1 MKRKEIIHL
10 LLIAVAMMMFTACAS
25 SRRVVSD
32 NHQET
37 KDSVKTELQD
47 SVHKQ
52 VAASD
57 SAARKLIE
65 DKQTTATSSESGEYE
80 ETIQEHITE
89 TTDSSGNRQKTTQ
102 RTTHRKGSHSNQ
114 SSYDERLRMQQQEIN
129 RMQKIIDSLSVR
141 TRSDVGTHWEATD
154 SLSDTPEKNTREV
167 RKATWQETARKNS
180 FALFLILVI
189 VLLLATIKKHTDN
202 GQGKKEQK

>member
-1 MKRKEIIHL
+1 MKRKGIIHL

-25 SRRVVSD
+25 SRRVVSG

-37 KDSVKTELQD
+37 KDSVKTEQQD
-47 SVHKQ
+47 SVHQQ
-52 VAASD
+52 VAVSD
-57 SAARKLIE
+57 NAAKNIIENKL
-65 DKQTTATSSESGEYE
+65 TTATSSESGEYE

-89 TTDSSGNRQKTTQ
+89 TADSSGNRQMTTY
-102 RTTHRKGSHSNQ
+102 RTTHRQGSHNNQ
-114 SSYDERLRMQQQEIN
+114 SSYEERLQRQQQEIN

-154 SLSDTPEKNTREV
+154 SLSDTQEKNNREA
-167 RKATWQETARKNS
+167 RKTTWQETARKNAL
-180 FALFLILVI
+180 ALFLGLVI
-189 VLLLATIKKHTDN
+189 VLLLSTFQKHTDN

>member
-10 LLIAVAMMMFTACAS
+10 LLIAVAMMFTACAS

-47 SVHKQ
+47 SVYKQ

-65 DKQTTATSSESGEYE
+65 DKQTTVTSSESGEYE

-89 TTDSSGNRQKTTQ
+89 TTDSSGNRQKTIN
-102 RTTHRKGSHSNQ
+102 RTTHRKGSHNNQ
-114 SSYDERLRMQQQEIN
+114 SSYDERLQRQQQEIAQ
-129 RMQKIIDSLSVR
+129 MLKTIDSLSVR
-141 TRSDVGTHWEATD
+141 TRSNVGTHWEATD
-154 SLSDTPEKNTREV
+154 SLSDTQEKNTREV

>member
-10 LLIAVAMMMFTACAS
+10 LLIAVAMMMLAACTT

-32 NHQET
+32 NHQEV
-37 KDSVKTELQD
+37 KDSVKTEQTD

-65 DKQTTATSSESGEYE
+65 DKQTTVTSSESGEYE

-89 TTDSSGNRQKTTQ
+89 TTNSSGNKQKTTN
-102 RTTHRKGSHSNQ
+102 RTTHRKVSYNNQ
-114 SSYDERLRMQQQEIN
+114 SSYDERLQRQQQEIN
-129 RMQKIIDSLSVR
+129 QMQKIIDSLSVR
-141 TRSDVGTHWEATD
+141 TRSDMGTHLETTD
-154 SLSDTPEKNTREV
+154 SLSDTQEKNTAET
-167 RKATWQETARKNS
+167 RKAAWQKKARQNS

-189 VLLLATIKKHTDN
+189 VLLLTTIKKHTDN
-202 GQGKKEQK
+202 GKGKN